1 MAECAY
7 YLELISQSVD
17 GQLPQAAHQS
27 LMEHL
32 ERCPDCRVLYQ
43 QLLEIHNE
51 LSSWNEQDVPA
62 GFTQG
67 VMARI
72 RGLDPHNNKTLPF
85 WKGRQFKT
93 LGAIAA
99 CAMLCLGLRHV
110 TPPAHQ
116 NADYESLQAKH
127 SMSEAVP
134 QVVDAERSTP
144 QHECTPSSEILI
156 QTISTLTGSTPGTVL
171 VVDEIPEE
179 LNGTRYCSGNT
190 LTFLVVDTDQP
201 QALIQQLSPTAR
213 RHLVSDG
220 ESLVLVL
227 CI

>member
-1 MAECAY
+1 MSECAY

-62 GFTQG
+62 GFAQG

-116 NADYESLQAKH
+116 NADYESLQTKH

-134 QVVDAERSTP
+134 QVVGAERSTP
-144 QHECTPSSEILI
+144 QHECTPSSETLI

-171 VVDEIPEE
+171 VVEEIPEE
-179 LNGTRYCSGNT
+179 LDGTRYCSGNT